1 PYLHTSLL
9 PHISFLSFFFL
20 ITRRP
25 PISTLFPYT
34 TLFRS
39 RYASSNPHG
48 MDRKPYLCPT
58 EDILL
63 ALLQHWG
70 LDAWSMQQTQ
80 AELRQ
85 GRLAV
90 LPLVCR
96 RGQMH
101 VYFPPTLPAS

>member
-1 PYLHTSLL
+1 MTEGGM
-9 PHISFLSFFFL
+9 LSIL
-20 ITRRP
+20 QHG
-25 PISTLFPYT
+25 T
-34 TLFRS
+34 TYQL
-39 RYASSNPHG
+39 RYASSNQHG
-48 MDRKPYLCPT
+48 MDHKPYLCPT

-80 AELRQ
+80 AELRH

-101 VYFPPTLPAS
+101 VYFPPTLPTS